1 MIFDL
6 IARTESSPPTPPPV
20 YTSSALVTGQNNG
33 ASSVEAFH
41 FTSLGMGTKYATP
54 SVAPTNQ
61 PVDILFAPNNSAVF
75 FVNGSSD
82 TPLYGYQWSAAAGFG
97 TRFADMSPGL
107 SIGAGQCGAITPD
120 GKVVIVGGASTPF
133 LRAIP
138 VSSGGYGTA
147 FANPSILPSAVIRS
161 IAVNKSGNRIA
172 ISQNNTEAAS
182 YVFDSSTG
190 FGAKQVASTPLL
202 ANGLSM
208 AISPA
213 EDSIIFA
220 TNGGEFL
227 EAYHWSNATGI
238 GAKYATLSNRPSS
251 APTAL
256 AFSADGT
263 RLLMAVGTN
272 ISVRSW
278 DASTGTLSSQ
288 LQQVLGGTSM
298 KRIVFSADQQFV
310 AAGYS
315 NISPFVA
322 VWPWNGSALG
332 AVLPAAPAPAQTA
345 VAALAFSPQ

>member
-6 IARTESSPPTPPPV
+6 IARTESSSTPPPPI

-33 ASSVEAFH
+33 DSSVEAFH
-41 FTSLGMGTKYATP
+41 FTSAGLGAKYARP
-54 SVAPTNQ
+54 SVNPTNQ
-61 PVDILFAPNNSAVF
+61 VVEVLFAPDNSAVF

-82 TPLYGYQWSAAAGFG
+82 TPLYGYQWSAANGFG

-107 SIGAGQCGAITPD
+107 SIGFGYCGAITPD
-120 GKVVIVGGASTPF
+120 GNAVIVGGSVTPF

-138 VSSGGYGTA
+138 VSSAGYGVA
-147 FANPSILPSAVIRS
+147 FANPSALPSAIIRS

-202 ANGLSM
+202 ASGVF
-208 AISPA
+208 AVISPA

-220 TNGGEFL
+220 TNGGNYL
-227 EAYHWSNATGI
+227 EAYRWSNAAGI
-238 GAKYATLSNRPSS
+238 GEKYPTLSNRPGS
-251 APTAL
+251 APTTL

-263 RLLMAVGTN
+263 RLLMAVGSN

-278 DASTGTLSSQ
+278 NAATGDLSAA
-288 LQQVLGGTSM
+288 LQTVAGGTSM
-298 KRIVFSADQQFV
+298 RRIVFSADQQFV
-310 AAGYS
+310 AAGYYAV
-315 NISPFVA
+315 SPFVN
-322 VWPWNGSALG
+322 VWPWDGSALG
-332 AVLPAAPAPAQTA
+332 AVLPAAPVPAQTA

>member
-33 ASSVEAFH
+33 TSSVEAFH
-41 FTSLGMGTKYATP
+41 FTSAGMGAKYALP
-54 SVAPTNQ
+54 SVTPTNG
-61 PVDILFAPNNSAVF
+61 VVEVLFAPDNSAVF
-75 FVNGSSD
+75 FVNSFAA

-97 TRFADMSPGL
+97 TRFADMSPDL
-107 SIGAGQCGAITPD
+107 NIGAGQCGAITPD

-147 FANPSILPSAVIRS
+147 FASPSVLPSTFIRS

-182 YVFDSSTG
+182 YVFNSSTG

-202 ANGLSM
+202 ASGLSF

-220 TNGGEFL
+220 TNGGNFI
-227 EAYHWSNATGI
+227 EAYRWSNIAGI
-238 GAKYATLSNRPSS
+238 GEKYPTLSNLPGS

-263 RLLMAVGTN
+263 RLLMAIQGG
-272 ISVRSW
+272 IYVRSW
-278 DASTGTLSSQ
+278 NAATGALSAD
-288 LQQVLGGTSM
+288 LQFVAGGISM
-298 KRIVFSADQQFV
+298 RRIVFSADQQFV

-315 NISPFVA
+315 NISPFVN
-322 VWPWNGSALG
+322 VWPWDGSALG
-332 AVLPAAPAPAQTA
+332 AVLPAAPAPAKTA